1 MRIAYTFAERRRVK
15 VAESGVHVRPPGM
28 GVGQSA
34 GLSKMAG
41 TAFENEMRRGR
52 EI

>member
-1 MRIAYTFAERRRVK
+1 MTKACAKRWRIVVT
-15 VAESGVHVRPPGM
+15 ESGGHVRPPGI

-34 GLSKMAG
+34 GLSKVAG
-41 TAFENEMRRGR
+41 RVFEIEMRRGR

>member
-1 MRIAYTFAERRRVK
+1 M
-15 VAESGVHVRPPGM
+15 PPGI

-41 TAFENEMRRGR
+41 RAFESEMRRGQ

>member
-1 MRIAYTFAERRRVK
+1 ML
-15 VAESGVHVRPPGM
+15 ESGGHVRPPGI

-34 GLSKMAG
+34 GLSRMAG
-41 TAFENEMRRGR
+41 RAFENEMREGW

>member
-1 MRIAYTFAERRRVK
+1 LVEGRWGKASEN
-15 VAESGVHVRPPGM
+15 GGHVRPPGI

-41 TAFENEMRRGR
+41 SAFENEMGTGR

>member
-1 MRIAYTFAERRRVK
+1 VS
-15 VAESGVHVRPPGM
+15 ESGDHVRPPAI

-34 GLSKMAG
+34 GLSKIVKM
-41 TAFENEMRRGR
+41 AFENEMGTGR

>member
-1 MRIAYTFAERRRVK
+1 VTETRAERRWIIATK
-15 VAESGVHVRPPGM
+15 NGGHVRPPGI

>member
-1 MRIAYTFAERRRVK
+1 M
-15 VAESGVHVRPPGM
+15 SGLLEF

-41 TAFENEMRRGR
+41 TAFENEMMRGR

>member
-1 MRIAYTFAERRRVK
+1 
-15 VAESGVHVRPPGM
+15 M

-41 TAFENEMRRGR
+41 TAFENEMRRER

>member
-1 MRIAYTFAERRRVK
+1 
-15 VAESGVHVRPPGM
+15 VAESGGHIRPPGM

-34 GLSKMAG
+34 GLSKIAG
-41 TAFENEMRRGR
+41 RAFENEMGRGR